1 MSTSKQARILQSI
14 NDFFAV
20 ECSRQKPQP
29 CSRCGC
35 LMQLFEGHF
44 WLYGTEMSLS
54 ADIRAIEGESSF
66 RFALEPRVLCYS
78 YPHMRGSGVS
88 VVASPLSSR
97 AALLTLS
104 AH

>member
-44 WLYGTEMSLS
+44 WLYGTEMRWNMPAVLS
-54 ADIRAIEGESSF
+54 GLRWRCSGICVRVHPLASE
-66 RFALEPRVLCYS
+66 FA
-78 YPHMRGSGVS
+78 
-88 VVASPLSSR
+88 
-97 AALLTLS
+97 T
-104 AH
+104 

>member
-44 WLYGTEMSLS
+44 WLYGTEMRWNMPVPFCSDCDGDVRAFAS
-54 ADIRAIEGESSF
+54 AYI
-66 RFALEPRVLCYS
+66 
-78 YPHMRGSGVS
+78 H
-88 VVASPLSSR
+88 
-97 AALLTLS
+97 
-104 AH
+104 